1 MKTKFIVIVALTIS
15 LLIPV
20 HSAFAYGGGGG
31 GGNGGNGGA
40 MSSDRGDPG
49 EGPPGFEPS
58 TTSLDA
64 TLTTGGTEE
73 LDDLFNQLPPEVQ
86 EALNDL
92 YLTAGGII
100 LSIATG
106 GTSIVV
112 QVLIGGSYSGATT
125 ALTNIGKD
133 ESQQSSVVWAVFQGG
148 TISLIPGGP
157 GVQEAVN
164 RTVNYMKPQAPA
176 QQQTQSGS
184 GEVTIT
190 NIEDVLQALEQSPE
204 ITIDPA
210 FQPSS
215 VESVGPSQ

>member
-1 MKTKFIVIVALTIS
+1 MKTKFIVIAALTIS

-20 HSAFAYGGGGG
+20 RSAFAYGGGGG
-31 GGNGGNGGA
+31 NGGGGGGDV
-40 MSSDRGDPG
+40 SSDRADLSEAPR
-49 EGPPGFEPS
+49 GFEPS

-106 GTSIVV
+106 GTSIIV

-125 ALTNIGKD
+125 AVTNIGKP
-133 ESQQSSVVWAVFQGG
+133 ESQQSSIVWAVFQGG

-176 QQQTQSGS
+176 QQKAQPGS
-184 GEVTIT
+184 GDVTIT
-190 NIEDVLQALEQSPE
+190 NIEDALQALEQSPE

-215 VESVGPSQ
+215 LESVGPSQ

>member
-1 MKTKFIVIVALTIS
+1 MKKRFIIIIALIIS

-31 GGNGGNGGA
+31 GGDGGGGDI
-40 MSSDRGDPG
+40 SSDRGDLNEAPS
-49 EGPPGFEPS
+49 GFEPS

-73 LDDLFNQLPPEVQ
+73 LDDIFNQLPPEVQ

-92 YLTAGGII
+92 YISLGGICIGIATAG
-100 LSIATG
+100 
-106 GTSIVV
+106 TSVIV
-112 QVLIGGSYSGATT
+112 QILIGGSYSGATT

-133 ESQQSSVVWAVFQGG
+133 ESQQSSIVWAVIQGG
-148 TISLIPGGP
+148 VISLVPGGP
-157 GVQEAVN
+157 IVQDGVN
-164 RTVNYMKPQAPA
+164 RTVNHLKPQAPA
-176 QQQTQSGS
+176 QQQAQSGS

-190 NIEDVLQALEQSPE
+190 NIEDALQALQQSPE

-215 VESVGPSQ
+215 LESVGPSQ